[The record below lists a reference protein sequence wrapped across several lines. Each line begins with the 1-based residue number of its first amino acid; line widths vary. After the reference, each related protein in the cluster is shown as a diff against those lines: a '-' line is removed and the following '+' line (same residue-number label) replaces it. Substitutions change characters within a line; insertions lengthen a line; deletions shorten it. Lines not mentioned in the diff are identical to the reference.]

1 MSATFTLNG
10 ESRRL
15 EAATVIEL
23 LRQESLD
30 PTRRGLAVAR
40 NGAVVPRHAWPET
53 ALRPGDRIEIVK
65 PFSGG

>member
-1 MSATFTLNG
+1 MTGIFILNG

-15 EAATVIEL
+15 EAATIIEL
-23 LRQESLD
+23 LRLESLD

-40 NGAVVPRHAWPET
+40 NGAVVPRQAWPET
-53 ALRPGDRIEIVK
+53 ALQPGDRIEIVK